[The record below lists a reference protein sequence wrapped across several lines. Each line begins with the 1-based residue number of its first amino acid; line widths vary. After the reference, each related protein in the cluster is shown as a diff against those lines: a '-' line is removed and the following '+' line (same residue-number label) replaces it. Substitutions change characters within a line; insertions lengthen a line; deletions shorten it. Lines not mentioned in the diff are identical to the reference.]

1 MAFWGPGGDPGHG
14 TRTAAWSED
23 SLSFPAIHSP
33 APRRDFQS
41 RSGQGVGRESE
52 GGLRTGRVATGQL
65 PPPAPLISESPTLLF
80 QALARSTPSC
90 QRPPFCPFVA
100 LDQKPGGSRTELP
113 PDRGVDVGVA
123 VILQSSDQTV
133 LLTRRTCTLRIS
145 PNVWVP
151 PGEHLGTDAVGDSV
165 LSLHIATGCQS
176 CTVDAQG
183 LCPQLQTSSAH
194 WKMGSLVETTTVHY
208 RVCSSCRWPHGS

>member
-1 MAFWGPGGDPGHG
+1 M
-14 TRTAAWSED
+14 
-23 SLSFPAIHSP
+23 
-33 APRRDFQS
+33 
-41 RSGQGVGRESE
+41 
-52 GGLRTGRVATGQL
+52 
-65 PPPAPLISESPTLLF
+65 
-80 QALARSTPSC
+80 
-90 QRPPFCPFVA
+90 A

-113 PDRGVDVGVA
+113 TDRGVDVGVA

-194 WKMGSLVETTTVHY
+194 WMGRGWAPWWRQPPFTIGFVLAGGHMEVDEEVPSLPTQP
-208 RVCSSCRWPHGS
+208 RDL